1 MTQGQDQSDGGRF
14 GRRSAADGDAPR
26 PWTLA
31 VPATILGAV
40 TVLVGLDVAGD
51 ARSGGSRSHLA
62 LELVI
67 MAVALAGAVAL
78 WGQLLLARRRAR
90 VLHGDLVRA
99 EADLARFRAE
109 SQEALQGLG
118 VAIDRQFDRWALSAA
133 EREVA
138 LLLLK
143 GLSHK
148 EAAAIRETS
157 ERTVR
162 QQALAVYR
170 KAGLAGRAELAA
182 FFLEDLLLPAPG
194 ATPARRSGGVA
205 PGSDGG

>member
-1 MTQGQDQSDGGRF
+1 MTHGQDQSTGGRF
-14 GRRSAADGDAPR
+14 RRPRPPDGDAPR

-31 VPATILGAV
+31 VPAAILGAV

-51 ARSGGSRSHLA
+51 ARAGGSTSHLM
-62 LELVI
+62 LEVGI

-78 WGQLLLARRRAR
+78 WGQLLLVRRRAR
-90 VLHGDLVRA
+90 ALKRDLVRA

-148 EAAAIRETS
+148 EVASVRETS

-182 FFLEDLLLPAPG
+182 FFLEDLLLPGPG
-194 ATPARRSGGVA
+194 AAAARPPGRPAGGPA
-205 PGSDGG
+205 G

>member
-1 MTQGQDQSDGGRF
+1 MTQGGDQSGVARF
-14 GRRSAADGDAPR
+14 RRAGAPDGDGPR

-31 VPATILGAV
+31 LPAAILGLV

-51 ARSGGSRSHLA
+51 ARSGSSGWHLS
-62 LELVI
+62 LEVGI
-67 MAVALAGAVAL
+67 MAVALGGAVTL
-78 WGQLLLARRRAR
+78 WGLLLSARRRAR
-90 VLHGDLVRA
+90 ALHSDLARA
-99 EADLARFRAE
+99 EADLVRFRAE
-109 SQEALQGLG
+109 SQEALAGLG
-118 VAIDRQFDRWALSAA
+118 AAIDRQFERWGLSAA

-148 EAAAIRETS
+148 EVAAARATS

-170 KAGLAGRAELAA
+170 KAGLSGRAELAA
-182 FFLEDLLLPAPG
+182 FFLEDLLLPAPPG
-194 ATPARRSGGVA
+194 GPRPEGRRAAGPVE
-205 PGSDGG
+205 